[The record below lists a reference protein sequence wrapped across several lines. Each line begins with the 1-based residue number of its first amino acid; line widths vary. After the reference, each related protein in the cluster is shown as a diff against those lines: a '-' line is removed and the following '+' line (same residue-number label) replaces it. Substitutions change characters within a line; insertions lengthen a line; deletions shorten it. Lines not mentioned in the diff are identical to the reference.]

1 MRLFLADDDEEL
13 YEMHPNECAERGAWG
28 DDPCGDDCPLFV
40 LWPDE
45 VETWVPDDAT

>member
-1 MRLFLADDDEEL
+1 MRNLRTEDEPEYDPENL
-13 YEMHPNECAERGAWG
+13 CLECGAC
-28 DDPCGDDCPLFV
+28 DNDPCGDDCPLFV